1 MPPKPKFTREEVVEA
16 ALDIVSKSGIDAL
29 TARNLAERLGCSA
42 RPIFTLFK
50 NMDEVTSEVKNAAMD
65 RYESYVVKSVKYT
78 PIFKKFG
85 MQMVLFA
92 NEEPKLFQFLFMREN
107 TGVKNFEDL
116 FGKLGDTAR
125 LCIDVIKK
133 DYGLGDGDAREL
145 FRQLWIYT
153 YGISS
158 LCATGMCDFS
168 EEQLIEM
175 LGIEFLAMITLIKSG
190 KTHTPTPVPKPTE
203 KV

>member
-1 MPPKPKFTREEVVEA
+1 MPPKPKFTREEVVKA

-50 NMDEVTSEVKNAAMD
+50 NMDEVTSEVTDAAMD

-92 NEEPKLFQFLFMREN
+92 NEEPKIFKFLFMREN
-107 TGVKNFEDL
+107 TGVKNFEAL

-168 EEQLIEM
+168 EEQLIKM

-203 KV
+203 KA

>member
-50 NMDEVTSEVKNAAMD
+50 NMDEVTSEVTDAAMD

-203 KV
+203 KA

>member
-1 MPPKPKFTREEVVEA
+1 MPPKPKFTREEVVET

-50 NMDEVTSEVKNAAMD
+50 NMDEVTSEVTDAAMS
-65 RYESYVVKSVKYT
+65 RYESYVSKSVKYT

-92 NEEPKLFQFLFMREN
+92 NEEPKLFQFLFMKEN

-133 DYGLGDGDAREL
+133 DYGLADGDAREL

-168 EEQLIEM
+168 EEQLVEM
-175 LGIEFLAMITLIKSG
+175 LGIEFMGMIMLIKSG
-190 KTHTPTPVPKPTE
+190 KTYTPTPVPKPTE
-203 KV
+203 KA

>member
-50 NMDEVTSEVKNAAMD
+50 NMDEVASEVTDAAMD

-203 KV
+203 KA